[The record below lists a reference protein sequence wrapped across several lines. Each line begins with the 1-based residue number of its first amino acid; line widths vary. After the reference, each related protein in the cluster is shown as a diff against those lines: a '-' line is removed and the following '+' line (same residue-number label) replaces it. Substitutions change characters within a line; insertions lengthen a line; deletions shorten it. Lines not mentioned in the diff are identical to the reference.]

1 LPTLGRTAG
10 LVTIGDN
17 RTSELLEEGGQA
29 LVVGSTT
36 RATLMV
42 EF

>member
-1 LPTLGRTAG
+1 LPALKRTIG

-17 RTSELLEEGGQA
+17 RTSELLEGKGQV
-29 LVVGSTT
+29 LVIGSITG
-36 RATLMV
+36 AALMV